1 MEYTMLGG
9 TGRKVSRLGFG
20 GAPAGLR
27 NYLAEFD
34 PDSAAAQ
41 DAVISA
47 LQRALELGVTYFD
60 TAPGYGQGAGE
71 TLFGRAL
78 EGAGNE
84 IFVASKYGFWQKGT
98 LRQSVEESLARLRRP
113 RLDLLQLHG
122 TSWTSEQVT
131 EILRPGGLADQ
142 MAALRDEGLIAALGF
157 TSEDNND
164 AVYALL
170 RSGRF
175 DVMQICYNFVNQHP
189 HDPRRPF
196 GSMLEANKAGLG
208 IVTMRTTTSGVFQR
222 WMRLVRPDD
231 DFNYIPALIAFVLSN
246 PLVDVALVG
255 MRTVA
260 EVEANV
266 ALADDQSAR
275 VDLAAVY
282 NYFAAPDERQ

>member
-98 LRQSVEESLARLRRP
+98 LRQSVEESLARLRRA

-122 TSWTSEQVT
+122 TSWTPQQVR

-142 MAALRDEGLIAALGF
+142 MAALRDEGLIGALGF
-157 TSEDNND
+157 TS
-164 AVYALL
+164 
-170 RSGRF
+170 
-175 DVMQICYNFVNQHP
+175 
-189 HDPRRPF
+189 
-196 GSMLEANKAGLG
+196 
-208 IVTMRTTTSGVFQR
+208 
-222 WMRLVRPDD
+222 
-231 DFNYIPALIAFVLSN
+231 
-246 PLVDVALVG
+246 
-255 MRTVA
+255 
-260 EVEANV
+260 
-266 ALADDQSAR
+266 
-275 VDLAAVY
+275 
-282 NYFAAPDERQ
+282 